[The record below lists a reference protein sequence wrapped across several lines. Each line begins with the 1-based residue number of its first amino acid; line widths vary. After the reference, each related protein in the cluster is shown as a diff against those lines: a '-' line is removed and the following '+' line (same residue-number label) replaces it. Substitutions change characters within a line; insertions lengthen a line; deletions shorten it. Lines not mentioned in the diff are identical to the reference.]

1 MRLTKQNIPNYLT
14 YARIVGILPVCILMT
29 LHAPWATWGAAIL
42 YALAAF
48 TDWLDGYLS
57 RKWNVVSEIGR
68 FLDPIADKLLIAAVI
83 VLLVANGTIAGIML
97 ACPVLILLREMF
109 ISGLR
114 EYLGPKKVIIPVTM
128 MAKLKTTM
136 QLVACGILMLEPV
149 SGLIIYILGQG
160 LLVMAT
166 VLTVGSGWQYWQQTA
181 RYFKSDDEHKSEAV

>member
-1 MRLTKQNIPNYLT
+1 MRLTKEQIPNYLT
-14 YARIVGILPVCILMT
+14 YARIIGILPVCLLMAI
-29 LHAPWATWGAAIL
+29 HSPWATWSAVVL

-83 VLLVANGTIAGIML
+83 IMLVANHSISGVML
-97 ACPVLILLREMF
+97 ACPILILIREMF

-128 MAKLKTTM
+128 MAKLKTTT
-136 QLVACGILMLEPV
+136 QLIACGVLMLEPV
-149 SGLIIYILGQG
+149 SGILIYVLGQG

-166 VLTVGSGWQYWQQTA
+166 VLTIGSGWQYWQQTA
-181 RYFKSDDEHKSEAV
+181 KYFVDDGSPV